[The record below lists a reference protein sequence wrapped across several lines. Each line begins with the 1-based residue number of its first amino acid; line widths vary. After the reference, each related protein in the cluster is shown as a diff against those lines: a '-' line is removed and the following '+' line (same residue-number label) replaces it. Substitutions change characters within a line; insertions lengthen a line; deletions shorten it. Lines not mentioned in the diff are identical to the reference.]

1 VNLLVVDDDHA
12 YRSLLSEIL
21 TLQGHLVHTAA
32 DGAEA
37 YQIIQTEEI
46 DLVVSDI
53 RMPRIDGVELHKL
66 LRQDQRHRSLP
77 FVYFS
82 GYLDHRTG
90 NVIQDPE
97 VDFFV
102 QKGEPFGYLSQLI
115 NTEAAKRA
123 ELREKPAQSNPRERF
138 RKGSEGLFPILDY

>member
-46 DLVVSDI
+46 ELVVSDI
-53 RMPRIDGVELHKL
+53 RMPRINGVELHKL

-82 GYLDHRTG
+82 GYLDQKTR
-90 NVIQDPE
+90 NIIQDPE
-97 VDFFV
+97 VDFFIA
-102 QKGEPFGYLSQLI
+102 KGEPFGTLFQLI
-115 NTEAAKRA
+115 NNEAAKRVQQTQ
-123 ELREKPAQSNPRERF
+123 KPVQSNSSERF
-138 RKGSEGLFPILDY
+138 RSGPEGLFPLLDY